1 MGWPMGW
8 LPWKHGMSFMT
19 NMVLHFSEAVL
30 EVGATRQRDQESK
43 LVMENPLC
51 QASSRLD
58 EMCSNE
64 EFDPTG
70 AQGMGGG

>member
-1 MGWPMGW
+1 MGWPKGW
-8 LPWKHGMSFMT
+8 LPWKQGMSFMT

-30 EVGATRQRDQESK
+30 EVEATRQRDQESK

-51 QASSRLD
+51 QASRLGD
-58 EMCSNE
+58 VCTNK

-70 AQGMGGG
+70 VQGMGGG